1 VVWNPPSIWP
11 AEVKLAAPMFG
22 LATLIALALALQGLI
37 AADIISRYVV
47 PPPSDVLVA
56 FGRLIVAEH
65 VPARF
70 LLTSVET
77 FAAGLLILLTG
88 LPLAFWL
95 HQSRPLRR
103 AFEPWVAAWAAAP
116 LVLAYP
122 LFLVLFGRSSVTIV
136 ILGFAAGCAPMI
148 LKTVEGLSATRSV
161 LIDVGRSLRL
171 TQWQMFRKILFPAA
185 MPTIFAG
192 LRLGLTFSLI
202 NIVGAEFLIN
212 LGGLG
217 QLINELAE
225 RYDLPGTYAA
235 ICFVVLASVLFF
247 VCLEHI
253 ERWLLR
259 VHG

>member
-1 VVWNPPSIWP
+1 V
-11 AEVKLAAPMFG
+11 
-22 LATLIALALALQGLI
+22 IALAPAFGLLTLLAAAAALQALI
-37 AADIISRYVV
+37 VGDVISRYVV
-47 PPPSDVLVA
+47 PPPSEVLA
-56 FGRLIVAEH
+56 ALGRIVVEEH

-77 FAAGLLILLTG
+77 FAAGLLILAVG
-88 LPLAFWL
+88 VPLGFWL
-95 HQSRPLRR
+95 YHSRLLRR

-136 ILGFAAGCAPMI
+136 ILGFAAGAAPVI
-148 LKTVEGLSATRSV
+148 LKTVEGLAATRAV

-171 TQWQMFRKILFPAA
+171 TQGQMFRMILFPAA
-185 MPTIFAG
+185 MPSIFTG

-202 NIVGAEFLIN
+202 NIVGVEFLIN

-235 ICFVVLASVLFF
+235 ICFVLLASVLFF
-247 VCLEHI
+247 ACMEHI
-253 ERWLLR
+253 ERWLQR
-259 VHG
+259 ARG

>member
-1 VVWNPPSIWP
+1 
-11 AEVKLAAPMFG
+11 M
-22 LATLIALALALQGLI
+22 
-37 AADIISRYVV
+37 
-47 PPPSDVLVA
+47 
-56 FGRLIVAEH
+56 
-65 VPARF
+65 PARF

-77 FAAGLLILLTG
+77 FAAGLLILAVG
-88 LPLAFWL
+88 VPLGFWL
-95 HQSRPLRR
+95 YHSQLLRR
-103 AFEPWVAAWAAAP
+103 AFEPWVAAWAATP

-136 ILGFAAGCAPMI
+136 VLGFAAGCAPVI
-148 LKTVEGLSATRSV
+148 LTTVEGLAATRAV

-171 TQWQMFRKILFPAA
+171 TQGQMFRKILFPAA
-185 MPTIFAG
+185 MPAIFTG

-202 NIVGAEFLIN
+202 NIVGVEFLIN

-217 QLINELAE
+217 QLINELSE

-247 VCLEHI
+247 VCMEHI
-253 ERWLLR
+253 ERWLQR

>member
-1 VVWNPPSIWP
+1 VVWKPPRTWRD
-11 AEVKLAAPMFG
+11 EMKLVAPVVGF
-22 LATLIALALALQGLI
+22 ATLIAVGIALQGLI
-37 AADIISRYVV
+37 AADVISRYVV
-47 PPPSDVLVA
+47 PPPSEVLAA
-56 FGRLIVAEH
+56 FGRIIVEEH

-77 FAAGLLILLTG
+77 FAAGLLILLVG
-88 LPLAFWL
+88 VPLALWL
-95 HQSRPLRR
+95 YRSRPLRR

-148 LKTVEGLSATRSV
+148 LKTVEGLAATRTV

-171 TQWQMFRKILFPAA
+171 TQGQMFRKILFPAA
-185 MPTIFAG
+185 MPTIFTG

-202 NIVGAEFLIN
+202 NIIGVEFLIN

-235 ICFVVLASVLFF
+235 IWFVVLASMLFF
-247 VCLEHI
+247 VCMEQI

>member
-1 VVWNPPSIWP
+1 
-11 AEVKLAAPMFG
+11 M
-22 LATLIALALALQGLI
+22 IALAPAFGLLTLLAAAAALQALI
-37 AADIISRYVV
+37 VGDVISRYVV
-47 PPPSDVLVA
+47 PPPSEVLA
-56 FGRLIVAEH
+56 ALGRIVVEEH

-77 FAAGLLILLTG
+77 FAAGLLILAVG
-88 LPLAFWL
+88 VPLGFWL
-95 HQSRPLRR
+95 YHSRLLRR

-136 ILGFAAGCAPMI
+136 ILGFAAGAAPVI
-148 LKTVEGLSATRSV
+148 LKTVEGLAATRAV

-171 TQWQMFRKILFPAA
+171 TQGQMFRMILFPAA
-185 MPTIFAG
+185 MPSIFTG

-202 NIVGAEFLIN
+202 NIVGVEFLIN

-217 QLINELAE
+217 QLINELSE

-235 ICFVVLASVLFF
+235 ICFVLLASVLFF
-247 VCLEHI
+247 ACMEHI
-253 ERWLLR
+253 ERWLQR
-259 VHG
+259 ARG

>member
-1 VVWNPPSIWP
+1 M
-11 AEVKLAAPMFG
+11 LAPLFS
-22 LATLIALALALQGLI
+22 LATLIAAGLIVQGLI
-37 AADIISRYVV
+37 VTDVISRYVV
-47 PPPSDVLVA
+47 PPPWEVLA
-56 FGRLIVAEH
+56 ALGRIVIEER

-70 LLTSVET
+70 LLTSAET
-77 FAAGLLILLTG
+77 LAAGLLILAVG
-88 LPLAFWL
+88 APLGFWL

-122 LFLVLFGRSSVTIV
+122 LFLVLFGRSSVTIIV
-136 ILGFAAGCAPMI
+136 MGFAAGTAPVV
-148 LKTVEGLSATRSV
+148 LKTVEGLAATRQV

-171 TQWQMFRKILFPAA
+171 TRGQIFRKILFPSA
-185 MPTIFAG
+185 MPAIFTG

-202 NIVGAEFLIN
+202 NIVGVEFLIN

-225 RYDLPGTYAA
+225 RYDLAGTYAA
-235 ICFVVLASVLFF
+235 IGFVVLASMLFF

-253 ERWLLR
+253 ERWLR
-259 VHG
+259 RAYG

>member
-1 VVWNPPSIWP
+1 VVLQPSSTRRT
-11 AEVKLAAPMFG
+11 EMVLLAPVFG
-22 LATLIALALALQGLI
+22 LATLIAAGVALQALI
-37 AADIISRYVV
+37 AADVISRYVV
-47 PPPSDVLVA
+47 PPPSDVLGA
-56 FGRLIVAEH
+56 FARIVVDEH

-70 LLTSVET
+70 LLTSIET
-77 FAAGLLILLTG
+77 FAAGLLILAVG
-88 LPLAFWL
+88 VPLGFWL
-95 HQSRPLRR
+95 YQSRPLRR

-136 ILGFAAGCAPMI
+136 VLGFAAGCAPVI
-148 LKTVEGLSATRSV
+148 LKTVEVFAATRRV

-171 TQWQMFRKILFPAA
+171 TRGQMFRKILFPAA
-185 MPTIFAG
+185 MPSIFTG

-202 NIVGAEFLIN
+202 NIVGVEFLIN

-235 ICFVVLASVLFF
+235 ICFVVLASMLFF
-247 VCLEHI
+247 VCMEHV
-253 ERWLLR
+253 ERWLQR

>member
-1 VVWNPPSIWP
+1 VIMLAPIFGLLTL
-11 AEVKLAAPMFG
+11 LAAG
-22 LATLIALALALQGLI
+22 AALQALI
-37 AADIISRYVV
+37 AADVISRYVV
-47 PPPSDVLVA
+47 PPPTDVLGA
-56 FGRLIVAEH
+56 LGRIVVEEH

-77 FAAGLLILLTG
+77 FAAGLLILAVG
-88 LPLAFWL
+88 VPLGFFL
-95 HQSRPLRR
+95 YHSRLLRR

-136 ILGFAAGCAPMI
+136 ILGFAAGAAPVV
-148 LKTVEGLSATRSV
+148 LKTAEGLAATRSV

-171 TQWQMFRKILFPAA
+171 TQGQMFRMILFPAA
-185 MPTIFAG
+185 TPSIFTG
-192 LRLGLTFSLI
+192 LRLGLMFSLI
-202 NIVGAEFLIN
+202 NIVGVEFLIN

-235 ICFVVLASVLFF
+235 ICFVLLASVLFF
-247 VCLEHI
+247 ACMEHI
-253 ERWLLR
+253 ERWLQR
-259 VHG
+259 ARG